1 MSKTAPNK
9 ISNQIVGNIG
19 LFWVSYRLSQLGWN
33 VMTTTRNAKGADLA
47 VYNKDGTKR
56 YLIQVKALTKGHNTV
71 NLGKDL
77 KWLGFVDYLI
87 VCMNVDEEP
96 CIYVFETKT
105 QEDRHRIKSMCK
117 KYKDNFWMQLN
128 KVKHNYKENSLGTLG
143 DTK

>member
-1 MSKTAPNK
+1 MRKTAPNK

-19 LFWVSYRLSQLGWN
+19 LFWVSYRLSKLGWN

-47 VYNKDGTKR
+47 VYNKNGKKR

-87 VCMNVDEEP
+87 VCMNVDEDEP
-96 CIYVFETKT
+96 CMYVFETK
-105 QEDRHRIKSMCK
+105 DKHRIRSMCK

-128 KVKHNYKENSLGTLG
+128 KVKDNCEENSLGTLG